1 MTDISVAA
9 GQSIHATSIV
19 VGRTGLLFLGPSG
32 SGKTGAAFACLSE
45 ATALCW
51 NAALIADDRTILT
64 VHAGRCIA
72 SCPQSIKGFLELRGT
87 GVIRFRQLDRAVMH
101 CAVVMTEPSAA
112 TRLPPESETF
122 SCNGASMPLMRL
134 WHDGA
139 VSPLSCLRAANPE
152 LFLG

>member
-1 MTDISVAA
+1 MTNIAIAA
-9 GQSIHATSIV
+9 DQTIHATSIV

-32 SGKTGAAFACLSE
+32 SGKTRAAFACLSQ
-45 ATALCW
+45 AAALGW

-64 VHAGRCIA
+64 VHGGRCIA
-72 SCPQSIKGFLELRGT
+72 SCPDPIRGLLELRGT
-87 GVIRFRQLDRAVMH
+87 GIISFRQVDRAVML
-101 CAVVMTEPSAA
+101 CAVALSEPSAD

-139 VSPLSCLRAANPE
+139 VSPLSYLRAARPE